1 MRNGNG
7 GGARPIGG
15 KALKLKVDAARS
27 IREDLLKIRAVL
39 EGHPGAT
46 PVELTEKTRGGDE
59 VLLAAG
65 ERLGVERSAGLLNE
79 LAEWL

>member
-1 MRNGNG
+1 M
-7 GGARPIGG
+7 PEV
-15 KALKLKVDAARS
+15 KALKLKVDAARAV
-27 IREDLLKIRAVL
+27 REDLLKIRSVL

-46 PVELTEKTRGGDE
+46 PVELAVRTRQGGE